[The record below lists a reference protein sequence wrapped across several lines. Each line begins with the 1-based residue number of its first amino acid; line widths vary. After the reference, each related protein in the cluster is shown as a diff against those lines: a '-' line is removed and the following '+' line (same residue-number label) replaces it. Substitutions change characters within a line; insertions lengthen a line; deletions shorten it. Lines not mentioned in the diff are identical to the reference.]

1 MVPAMSVF
9 GGVTAKMIGKAGVM
23 TANQLTFAASRLA
36 VFLSTGL
43 ILASSSAAIAQ
54 DCNAEVGVLMKKRM
68 ESMEQLNGIAKAN
81 KGKLDPVA
89 GCVKLKALVVADREI
104 LAYFTKNKEW
114 CAIPEDASRSLEADV
129 EKTTGVA
136 NQACTIAAQMKKAQE
151 QQAAGG
157 GLGEKAQK
165 LPNGPL

>member
-1 MVPAMSVF
+1 VAK
-9 GGVTAKMIGKAGVM
+9 TAKPTGKASVM
-23 TANQLTFAASRLA
+23 TANQLTFAAFRVA
-36 VFLSTGL
+36 IFLSAGMF
-43 ILASSSAAIAQ
+43 LAGTSAAM
-54 DCNAEVGVLMKKRM
+54 DCNGDVGVLMKKRGDV
-68 ESMEQLNGIAKAN
+68 MEQLNAVAKAN

-89 GCVKLKALVVADREI
+89 GCVKLKALVGVDREI

-114 CAIPEDASRSLEADV
+114 CAIPDEASQSITADV
-129 EKTTGVA
+129 EKTTTVA

-157 GLGEKAQK
+157 GLGEKPQK